1 MCSDCALFFDTPN
14 SPNNG
19 LCPICRKPDVVN
31 EKVSLERV
39 RNDLWIKAYVEKV
52 KSRNR
57 AITLLLFFLAV
68 TAIWLVLELVAEVNL
83 LELIGINAEPYVLPV
98 VKATVSLN
106 AFVALVPAVVGVI
119 VFLCILHGASK
130 KSYRINLQG
139 NAYEQSRDELHRS
152 IESIDSAVV
161 KNRSNNHRL

>member
-1 MCSDCALFFDTPN
+1 
-14 SPNNG
+14 
-19 LCPICRKPDVVN
+19 
-31 EKVSLERV
+31 V

-68 TAIWLVLELVAEVNL
+68 TAIWLVLELVAKVDL
-83 LELIGINAEPYVLPV
+83 LELIGINAGPYTLPI
-98 VKATVSLN
+98 VKASVSLN
-106 AFVALVPAVVGVI
+106 AFVALVPALIGVI
-119 VFLCILHGASK
+119 IFLCILRSAAT

-161 KNRSNNHRL
+161 KNRSNTHRL